1 MFNILINNQPL
12 AFQTRQFAGGEEHI
26 TLAPIEL
33 NDTPAHVRIFAL
45 LTNSSQLVQLLLL
58 VDALKRQFTQI
69 ATFELELPYIPYARQ
84 DRVCN
89 PGESFSLKVFTELIN
104 QCHFSTVYVDDPHSD
119 VAPALLERCV
129 IRPQHQLLVDYCQQ
143 QADFRHFVNSAQ
155 LVSPD
160 AGSNKKI
167 LSVCKA
173 LNKDSFIRADKIR
186 DVATGRITET
196 TVYADKI
203 DSNVLIVDDICDGGR
218 TFVALAQVL
227 KEKGAKQV
235 GLYVT
240 HGIFSHGKDNLL
252 QAGID
257 AIFSLHDWTINE

>member
-1 MFNILINNQPL
+1 D
-12 AFQTRQFAGGEEHI
+12 EHI

-33 NDTPAHVRIFAL
+33 NDTPAQVRIFPL
-45 LTNSSQLVQLLLL
+45 RSNSSQPVQLLLS

-69 ATFELELPYIPYARQ
+69 ATFELELPDIPYARKE
-84 DRVCN
+84 RVCTPWEYCSTN
-89 PGESFSLKVFTELIN
+89 VFNELIN

-173 LNKDSFIRADKIR
+173 LNKDSFIRADKI
-186 DVATGRITET
+186 
-196 TVYADKI
+196 
-203 DSNVLIVDDICDGGR
+203 
-218 TFVALAQVL
+218 
-227 KEKGAKQV
+227 
-235 GLYVT
+235 
-240 HGIFSHGKDNLL
+240 
-252 QAGID
+252 
-257 AIFSLHDWTINE
+257 